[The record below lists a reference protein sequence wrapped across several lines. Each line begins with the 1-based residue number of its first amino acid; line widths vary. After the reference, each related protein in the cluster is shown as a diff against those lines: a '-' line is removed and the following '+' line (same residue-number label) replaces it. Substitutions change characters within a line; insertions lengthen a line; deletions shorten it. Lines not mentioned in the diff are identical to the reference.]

1 MPQTGLIGG
10 PEMALAGTAPETA
23 PAKAPLMNGRAAND
37 GLDAGPVGPENS
49 CGFPEVVVMQSMDC
63 RELDDLAQF
72 G

>member
-37 GLDAGPVGPENS
+37 GLDAGPLPVI
-49 CGFPEVVVMQSMDC
+49 
-63 RELDDLAQF
+63 
-72 G
+72 